1 MLYLETALLV
11 LYFSVLV
18 LLSFYGLHRYT
29 MAWLYHRHRDQ
40 EPTPARRFAAQELP
54 VITVQ
59 LPCFNERYVI
69 ERLIDA
75 VAALDYP
82 RDRLEIQVLDDSTD
96 DTTQIAEAAC
106 ARWRARGLDI
116 TCLHREDRTGFK
128 AGALEEGLQAARG
141 ALVAVFDADFVPRE
155 DFLRRTVDFF
165 TDDGI
170 GMVQARWDHLN
181 RGQSLLTEVQSIM
194 LDGHFV
200 IEHTARHRSG
210 RFFNFN
216 GTAGMWR
223 RETIADA
230 GGWQHDTLTE
240 DLDLSYRAQCRGW
253 RFIFLKDVISP
264 AEIPVEMNAFKS
276 QQHRWAKGSIQT
288 ARKLLPVILRS
299 DLPAHVKLEAF
310 THLSNNLAYPLMI
323 LLSLMMPLATM
334 IRIHR
339 GWTESLLVDLPIFG
353 MATFSVCFFYLMS
366 QREIGRSTWASLR
379 YLPAVLSVG
388 IGMSVNNCKAV
399 LEALAGHQSP
409 FVRTPKYGEAASS
422 RSVWSRS
429 AYIKRVNFLPAIE
442 LGFGLWFTTAVVY
455 TLQQG
460 ISAAASLPFLLLFQ
474 LGFFYVGLSSLLQ
487 TGLWARFRQR
497 AS

>member
-1 MLYLETALLV
+1 MLYLETILLV

-18 LLSFYGLHRYT
+18 LLSFYGLHRYA
-29 MAWLYHRHRDQ
+29 MAWLYHRHRDK
-40 EPTPARRFAAQELP
+40 EPTPQQRFDEADLP
-54 VITVQ
+54 IVTVQ

-69 ERLIDA
+69 ERLIDT
-75 VAALDYP
+75 VALLDYP
-82 RDRLEIQVLDDSTD
+82 REKLEIQVLDDSID
-96 DTTQIAEAAC
+96 DTTHIAAA
-106 ARWRARGLDI
+106 AVERWQAQGLDI
-116 TCLHREDRTGFK
+116 KYIHRTDRTGYK
-128 AGALEEGLQAARG
+128 AGALENGIAQARG
-141 ALVAVFDADFVPRE
+141 SLIAVFDADFVPKQ

-165 TDDGI
+165 TEEGI

-181 RGQSLLTEVQSIM
+181 RDHSLLTEVQSIM

-216 GTAGMWR
+216 DTAGIWR

-288 ARKLLPVILRS
+288 AIKLLPVILRS
-299 DLPAHVKLEAF
+299 ELPSHIKLEAF

-339 GWTESLLVDLPIFG
+339 GWTESLLVDLPVFM
-353 MATFSVCFFYLMS
+353 MATFSVGFFYLMS
-366 QREIGRSTWASLR
+366 QREIGRSTWQSLR

-399 LEALAGHQSP
+399 LEALLGHESP
-409 FVRTPKYGEAASS
+409 FVRTPKYGEQAR
-422 RSVWSRS
+422 RSQWRSS
-429 AYIKRVNFLPAIE
+429 AYIKRINFLPMVE

-487 TGLWARFRQR
+487 TSALFARRKAR

>member
-1 MLYLETALLV
+1 
-11 LYFSVLV
+11 
-18 LLSFYGLHRYT
+18 
-29 MAWLYHRHRDQ
+29 
-40 EPTPARRFAAQELP
+40 
-54 VITVQ
+54 
-59 LPCFNERYVI
+59 
-69 ERLIDA
+69 
-75 VAALDYP
+75 
-82 RDRLEIQVLDDSTD
+82 
-96 DTTQIAEAAC
+96 
-106 ARWRARGLDI
+106 
-116 TCLHREDRTGFK
+116 
-128 AGALEEGLQAARG
+128 
-141 ALVAVFDADFVPRE
+141 
-155 DFLRRTVDFF
+155 VDFF
-165 TDDGI
+165 TDQGI

-181 RGQSLLTEVQSIM
+181 RGHSLLTEVQSIM

-216 GTAGMWR
+216 GTAGIWR

-288 ARKLLPVILRS
+288 ALKLLPVILRS
-299 DLPAHVKLEAF
+299 DLPSHIKLEAF

-339 GWTESLLVDLPIFG
+339 GWTESLLVDLPVFM
-353 MATFSVCFFYLMS
+353 MATFSVGFFYLMS
-366 QREIGRSTWASLR
+366 QREIGRSTWQSLR

-399 LEALAGHQSP
+399 LEALLGHESP
-409 FVRTPKYGEAASS
+409 FVRTPKYGEQAR
-422 RSVWSRS
+422 RSQWMSS
-429 AYIKRVNFLPAIE
+429 AYIKRINFLPMVE
-442 LGFGLWFTTAVVY
+442 LGFGLWFTTAVIY

-460 ISAAASLPFLLLFQ
+460 LSAAASLPFLLLFQ

-487 TGLWARFRQR
+487 TSALFARRKAD